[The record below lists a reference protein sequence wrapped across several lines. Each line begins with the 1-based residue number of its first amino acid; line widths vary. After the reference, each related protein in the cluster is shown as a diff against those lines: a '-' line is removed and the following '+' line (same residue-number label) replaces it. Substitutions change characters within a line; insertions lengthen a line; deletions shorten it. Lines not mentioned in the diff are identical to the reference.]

1 MLQHVSICSII
12 APTHSNAVIRVTT
25 MANKTGNG
33 MEVVYTQLVYNRFR
47 NFRVPE
53 RSKKKTENI
62 VLSRWRE
69 A

>member
-1 MLQHVSICSII
+1 
-12 APTHSNAVIRVTT
+12 

-53 RSKKKTENI
+53 RSKKKQKISFYHVGEKLEKKETN
-62 VLSRWRE
+62 V
-69 A
+69 